1 MRHRFSSVVIV
12 VSASLFVS
20 AEGPRG
26 LSSPIGRDPAG
37 LVVHEWGTFTSVAGE
52 DGSAVE
58 WVPPQGPRDLPCFV
72 DRVRANIKGWLPATV
87 RMETPVVYF
96 YSTIEKTVDVKVRFR
111 KGIISE
117 WYPRAAVAPR
127 SIEPMTLR
135 NPALE
140 GTIAWTDVKVLPRAA
155 EEYPLESSANH
166 YYAARKTDASP
177 IQVGTEREK
186 FLFYRGIGNFALP
199 LAAKL
204 APDGRVTVT
213 ATAPQPLGDVM
224 LFENTGRSTGSRA
237 LRSAGQHVTL
247 ERPVVSSRNGAVRAT
262 LERMLVAN
270 GLYAREA
277 AAMVETWR
285 DSWFEEGLRLFYIVP
300 RSTIDDVLPLEVTPV
315 PASTARVF
323 VGRIELLTPAIVA
336 EVKDAVI
343 ERHRAPIAKYG
354 RFLKPILARALA
366 SSTAAEAAII
376 ERNLS
381 FAYASAAPAPGGCR

>member
-1 MRHRFSSVVIV
+1 MRHRVFPVAILLA
-12 VSASLFVS
+12 ASFFVS
-20 AEGPRG
+20 AESPSG
-26 LSSPIGRDPAG
+26 LSIPSLADPTG
-37 LVVHEWGTFTSVAGE
+37 LVVHEWGTFTSVAAE

-72 DRVRANIKGWLPATV
+72 DRLPSNIKGWLPATL

-96 YSTIEKTVDVKVRFR
+96 YSTEEKTVDVKVGFR

-117 WYPRAAVAPR
+117 WYPDAAVTPTR
-127 SIEPMTLR
+127 IEPMTLR

-140 GTIAWTDVKVLPRAA
+140 GTIAWRGVKVLPRAT
-155 EEYPLESSANH
+155 EDYPLESGANH
-166 YYAARKTDASP
+166 YYAARQTDASP
-177 IQVGTEREK
+177 IQVGAEREK
-186 FLFYRGIGNFALP
+186 FLFYRGIANFALP
-199 LAAKL
+199 LSAFIGA
-204 APDGRVTVT
+204 DGRVVVE
-213 ATAPQPLGDVM
+213 ASAQQPLGDVM
-224 LFENTGRSTGSRA
+224 LFENTGRAAGHRA
-237 LRSAGQHVTL
+237 LRGAGPQAVL
-247 ERPVVSSRNGAVRAT
+247 ERPVAPGRIGAVRAA

-300 RSTIDDVLPLEVTPV
+300 RSTIDQVLPLEVAPA

-336 EVKDAVI
+336 EVKHAVL
-343 ERHRAPIAKYG
+343 ERNRTTIAKHG

-366 SSTAAEAAII
+366 SSTAAESAII
-376 ERNLS
+376 ERNLA
-381 FAYASAAPAPGGCR
+381 FAYASAAPPAGSCR